1 MPRPTVRT
9 LAVAA
14 ALATATGLSLGA
26 PAQAQTIIQPPEDPC
41 NINYFPTEDM
51 WEISWGA
58 PYYQQRYWFDIDSY
72 GGLVS
77 VNGGDVPT
85 YMTDAATWRWWYIT
99 RDAFN
104 APGGARVDLGFEDGT
119 HWRGEAVPDA
129 NGCPAVTWTMNP
141 PESEP
146 EPDPTPGSLGSL
158 TDGTVFGSLDIFSS
172 LSSDDE
178 AE

>member
-1 MPRPTVRT
+1 MPRTT
-9 LAVAA
+9 LRPLAAAA
-14 ALATATGLSLGA
+14 ALATAAGMALGI

-41 NINYFPTEDM
+41 NINYFPDEDM
-51 WEISWGA
+51 WEISWGS

-77 VNGGDVPT
+77 VNGGDVPP
-85 YMTDAATWRWWYIT
+85 YMTDANTWHWWYIT
-99 RDAFN
+99 RAGFN

-141 PESEP
+141 PADP
-146 EPDPTPGSLGSL
+146 DPDPTPGSLGSL
-158 TDGTVFGSLDIFSS
+158 TGSTVFGSIDVFGS
-172 LSSDDE
+172 LGSDPGGE
-178 AE
+178 